1 MIEPK
6 EDMMVLARLVRQM
19 ENVILDLER
28 HLALIASLE
37 EGLDAKA
44 DKIDLQAKF
53 DHLNIFFFAYAIK

>member
-1 MIEPK
+1 MQDALNANMIEPK

-44 DKIDLQAKF
+44 DKSDLQA
-53 DHLNIFFFAYAIK
+53 HI